1 LALAIIQALLG
12 QRSVAQLNRWMVEE
26 VLAAIS
32 LSQRRNLKMRGRI
45 AVPTAL
51 RSVRVQHP
59 GPEIA
64 EVSAH
69 VTIGKRSVAMAFRLE
84 ALGDRWL
91 CTALELGAPRESEAI
106 VPLAQFRSRVIG
118 SS

>member
-1 LALAIIQALLG
+1 
-12 QRSVAQLNRWMVEE
+12 MVEE

-32 LSQRRNLKMRGRI
+32 MSQRRNLKIPGRI
-45 AVPTAL
+45 ALRTAL

-59 GPEIA
+59 GPEVA

-69 VTIGKRSVAMAFRLE
+69 VAIGKQSAAMAFRLE

-91 CTALELGAPRESEAI
+91 CTAMELAHPQGLKGLIPRAEG
-106 VPLAQFRSRVIG
+106 RSRGVG
-118 SS
+118 SDQSGS

>member
-1 LALAIIQALLG
+1 
-12 QRSVAQLNRWMVEE
+12 MVEE

-69 VTIGKRSVAMAFRLE
+69 VAIGKRSVAMAFRLE

-91 CTALELGAPRESEAI
+91 CTALELGAPGNPSQLF
-106 VPLAQFRSRVIG
+106 PLLNSAAE
-118 SS
+118 